1 MYDRDL
7 SRTIERYVCVCV
19 CVCVDHHCSDN
30 HSSSG
35 WEEEGLLY
43 SSVKGLQA
51 QSKPHYQALIDT
63 KDFPYIVS

>member
-1 MYDRDL
+1 MCMIGTSVEPLRGMCVL
-7 SRTIERYVCVCV
+7 VCV
-19 CVCVDHHCSDN
+19 HHYTDN

-51 QSKPHYQALIDT
+51 QSKPYYQALIDT
-63 KDFPYIVS
+63 KDFPYTVS